1 MKQKETITVK
11 GMHCKS
17 CTKKIQDALSKRKD
31 VENVTVNLMNE
42 TVTVHYYDTAG
53 SLEAI
58 KDDIRSLGYTVDGIK
73 KKPNNLKQGLMY
85 GLLPH
90 TGCILFLIGSVLG
103 ATVLMNVAKPLLMNR
118 YFFHILIG
126 ISIGF
131 ATLSSVIYLRKN
143 GFLSLQ
149 GARKKWRYLLTM
161 YGSTIGINVLLFFV
175 IFPMTANASVAS
187 GTQELIQQSELDGTL
202 ESLVMTVDIP
212 CPGHAP
218 LISNELKTI
227 EGVLSVKYSFPESFA
242 VEYDST
248 KTDRTEIFGLDVFA
262 TYPAELDES
271 DISKSTTSDTQPI
284 RDTTPRA
291 GACGS
296 PSCGSSTCTGT
307 GSCSSCGA

>member
-1 MKQKETITVK
+1 MRQKETISVQ
-11 GMHCKS
+11 GMHCQS
-17 CTKKIQDALSKRKD
+17 CVKNIERTLSKRKD
-31 VENVTVNLMNE
+31 VEDVTVDLTNE
-42 TVTVHYYDTAG
+42 TVSLVYYDTAV
-53 SLEAI
+53 SLDEL
-58 KDDIRSLGYTVDGIK
+58 KDDVRTLGYAVDGTK
-73 KKPNNLKQGLMY
+73 KKPNNLRQGLMY

-202 ESLVMTVDIP
+202 ESLSMTVDIP

-227 EGVLSVKYSFPESFA
+227 DGVLSVEYSFPESFA

-248 KTDRTEIFGLDVFA
+248 KTGRTEIFGLDVFA
-262 TYPAELDES
+262 TYPAEQDDS
-271 DISKSTTSDTQPI
+271 DISTSTTSDTQPT